1 MIKAEGITKV
11 IRKKTLVKDATFS
24 VEDGSIAGIVGRNGS
39 GKTVLLKIMCGFM
52 LPTEGAVEVNGE
64 RVGKD
69 VDFPSSLGAIIET
82 PGFLPWQTAEQ
93 CLMDFAKLGRK
104 AGRTEVLRALELVGL
119 EPGSKKHV
127 GNYSLGMRQRLA
139 IAQAVM
145 EDPDVLVLDEPMNGL
160 DIQGVEDVRK
170 ILLQMKQAG
179 KTILITSHN
188 REDIAVLCDQ
198 VYEMD
203 AGSFLQ
209 N

>member
-1 MIKAEGITKV
+1 MIKAEGKTKV

-39 GKTVLLKIMCGFM
+39 GKTVLLKIICGFM
-52 LPTEGAVEVNGE
+52 LPTEGVVEVNGE

-104 AGRTEVLRALELVGL
+104 AGRTEVFRALELVGL

>member
-1 MIKAEGITKV
+1 
-11 IRKKTLVKDATFS
+11 
-24 VEDGSIAGIVGRNGS
+24 
-39 GKTVLLKIMCGFM
+39 
-52 LPTEGAVEVNGE
+52 
-64 RVGKD
+64 
-69 VDFPSSLGAIIET
+69 
-82 PGFLPWQTAEQ
+82 
-93 CLMDFAKLGRK
+93 MDFAKLGRK